1 MTNYVTK
8 KTLEKVTDNGQ
19 TWAQRLAG
27 ADVMTKYHAYSVLEA
42 LRLEYGMVTGFEKLI
57 LPQPAPE
64 HTRAGSTTFGP
75 GRVCSAGLTVP
86 GSLGYD

>member
-19 TWAQRLAG
+19 TWTQRLAG

-42 LRLEYGMVTGFEKLI
+42 LRLEYGMVSGFEKLI
-57 LPQPAPE
+57 IPQSGE
-64 HTRAGSTTFGP
+64 
-75 GRVCSAGLTVP
+75 
-86 GSLGYD
+86 